1 MFTRD
6 DLALLD
12 RLGFGSD
19 VEKLEEYVASLQ
31 EYASSGE
38 PKVSDDVYDTHFK
51 LLSKLKPESAV
62 LNRNWESVDRD
73 LEGDDILLK
82 EFGMRSIRTI
92 KDMSELSYFV
102 NSVLADNKELDLL
115 VSTKLNGHAIRAV
128 YRYGSLVS
136 GSTRGRYKKG
146 RDITRHLKQIL
157 PNHVVSWEKEPYI
170 EIRGEML
177 VSYENFKK
185 VSNYLKTPLSAV
197 TSCIKESATEE
208 EISLLSVVCY
218 RLLKYRD
225 SVTDNGSETLLDEFK
240 ELDKNGFS
248 IPRCTKL
255 DAVNTENFME
265 YMDIVVEKFGAIK
278 NELDYDTDGIV
289 VSVNDNNIFYNLG
302 LDGNRFIG
310 NFALKTGDAYG
321 TKVYQSIIREIEWVY
336 GKTYITPKAIIE
348 PTKTANGAEVR
359 VVPLYN
365 IGMMEKLHL
374 IPNERIYFTF
384 GGETGVSLCDSMGN
398 KIS

>member
-6 DLALLD
+6 DLSLLD

-51 LLSKLKPESAV
+51 LLSKLKPESPV
-62 LNRNWESVDRD
+62 LNRNWESIDRD
-73 LEGDDILLK
+73 LDSYDVLLNK
-82 EFGMRSIRTI
+82 FGMRSIRTI
-92 KDMSELSYFV
+92 KDISELGYFMDTV
-102 NSVLADNKELDLL
+102 LTNSTYLL

-128 YRYGSLVS
+128 YQNGSLIS

-157 PNHVVSWEKEPYI
+157 PNFVKIWESEPYV
-170 EIRGEML
+170 EVRGEML
-177 VSYENFKK
+177 VSYKDFERVKH
-185 VSNYLKTPLSAV
+185 YLKTPLSAV

-208 EISLLSVVCY
+208 EVGLLSVVCY
-218 RLLKYRD
+218 KVLKLRENPW
-225 SVTDNGSETLLDEFK
+225 DNGFITLLDEFK
-240 ELDKNGFS
+240 ELSENGFE
-248 IPRCTKL
+248 IPKVTKL
-255 DAVNTENFME
+255 DAVDRSNFME
-265 YMDIVVEKFGAIK
+265 YMDIVAEKFGNNK
-278 NELDYDTDGIV
+278 SNFEFDTDGIV
-289 VSVNDNNIFYNLG
+289 VAVNDTKKFYELG

-321 TKVYQSIIREIEWVY
+321 TKVYQSIIRDIEWVY

>member
-62 LNRNWESVDRD
+62 LNRNWESVDRE

-102 NSVLADNKELDLL
+102 NLVLADNKELDLL

-157 PNHVVSWEKEPYI
+157 PNHVVLWEKEPYI

-225 SVTDNGSETLLDEFK
+225 SITDNGSETLLDEFK

-255 DAVNTENFME
+255 DAVNKEKFME
-265 YMDIVVEKFGAIK
+265 YMDIVVDKFSSIK

>member
-6 DLALLD
+6 DLSLLD

-51 LLSKLKPESAV
+51 LLSKLKPESPV
-62 LNRNWESVDRD
+62 LNRNWESIDRD
-73 LEGDDILLK
+73 LDSYDVLLNK
-82 EFGMRSIRTI
+82 FGMRSIRTI
-92 KDMSELSYFV
+92 KDMSELGYFMDTV
-102 NSVLADNKELDLL
+102 LTNSTDLL

-128 YRYGSLVS
+128 YQNGSLIS

-157 PNHVVSWEKEPYI
+157 PNFVKIWESEPYV
-170 EIRGEML
+170 EVRGEML
-177 VSYENFKK
+177 VSYKDFERVKH
-185 VSNYLKTPLSAV
+185 YLKTPLSAV

-208 EISLLSVVCY
+208 EVGLLSVVCY
-218 RLLKYRD
+218 KVLKLRENPW
-225 SVTDNGSETLLDEFK
+225 DNGFITLLDEFK
-240 ELDKNGFS
+240 ELSENGFE
-248 IPRCTKL
+248 IPKVTKL
-255 DAVNTENFME
+255 DAVDRSNFME
-265 YMDIVVEKFGAIK
+265 YMAIVVEKFGNNK
-278 NELDYDTDGIV
+278 SNFEFDTDGIV
-289 VSVNDNNIFYNLG
+289 VAVNDTKKFYELG
-302 LDGNRFIG
+302 LDGNRFIS

-321 TKVYQSIIREIEWVY
+321 TKVYQSIIRDIEWVY

>member
-6 DLALLD
+6 DLSLLD

-51 LLSKLKPESAV
+51 LLSKLKPESPV
-62 LNRNWESVDRD
+62 LNRNWESIDRD
-73 LEGDDILLK
+73 LDSSDVLLNK
-82 EFGMRSIRTI
+82 FGMRSIRTI
-92 KDMSELSYFV
+92 KDMSELGYFMDTV
-102 NSVLADNKELDLL
+102 LTNSTDLL
-115 VSTKLNGHAIRAV
+115 LSTKLNGHAIRAV
-128 YRYGSLVS
+128 YQNGSLIS

-157 PNHVVSWEKEPYI
+157 PNFVKIWESEPYV
-170 EIRGEML
+170 EVRGEML
-177 VSYENFKK
+177 VSYKDFERVKH
-185 VSNYLKTPLSAV
+185 YLKTPLSAV

-208 EISLLSVVCY
+208 EVGLLSVVCY
-218 RLLKYRD
+218 KVLKLRENPW
-225 SVTDNGSETLLDEFK
+225 DNGFITLLDEFK
-240 ELDKNGFS
+240 ELSENGFE
-248 IPRCTKL
+248 IPKVTKL
-255 DAVNTENFME
+255 DAVDRSNFME
-265 YMDIVVEKFGAIK
+265 YMNIVIEKFGNNK
-278 NELDYDTDGIV
+278 SNFEFDTDGIV
-289 VSVNDNNIFYNLG
+289 VAVNDTKKFYELG

-321 TKVYQSIIREIEWVY
+321 TKVYPSIIRDIEWVY

>member
-6 DLALLD
+6 DLSLLD

-51 LLSKLKPESAV
+51 LLSKLKPESPV
-62 LNRNWESVDRD
+62 LNRNWESIDRD
-73 LEGDDILLK
+73 LDSYDVLLNK
-82 EFGMRSIRTI
+82 FGMRSIRTI
-92 KDMSELSYFV
+92 KDMSELGYFMDTV
-102 NSVLADNKELDLL
+102 LTNSTDLL

-128 YRYGSLVS
+128 YQNGSLIS

-157 PNHVVSWEKEPYI
+157 PNFVKIWESEPYV
-170 EIRGEML
+170 EVRGEML
-177 VSYENFKK
+177 VSYKDFERVKH
-185 VSNYLKTPLSAV
+185 YLKTPLSAV

-208 EISLLSVVCY
+208 EVGLLSIVCY
-218 RLLKYRD
+218 KVLKLRENPW
-225 SVTDNGSETLLDEFK
+225 DNGFITLLDEFK
-240 ELDKNGFS
+240 ELSENGFE
-248 IPRCTKL
+248 IPKVTKL
-255 DAVNTENFME
+255 DAVDRSNFME
-265 YMDIVVEKFGAIK
+265 YMDIVVEKFGNNK
-278 NELDYDTDGIV
+278 SNFEFDTDGIV
-289 VSVNDNNIFYNLG
+289 VAVNDTKKFYELG

-321 TKVYQSIIREIEWVY
+321 TKVYQSIIRDIEWVY

>member
-6 DLALLD
+6 DLSLLD

-51 LLSKLKPESAV
+51 LLSKLKPESPV
-62 LNRNWESVDRD
+62 LNRNWESIDRD
-73 LEGDDILLK
+73 LDSYDVLLNK
-82 EFGMRSIRTI
+82 FGMRSIRTI
-92 KDMSELSYFV
+92 KDMSELGYFMDTV
-102 NSVLADNKELDLL
+102 LTNSTDLL

-128 YRYGSLVS
+128 YQNGSLIS

-146 RDITRHLKQIL
+146 RDITGHLKQIL
-157 PNHVVSWEKEPYI
+157 PNFVKIWESEPYV
-170 EIRGEML
+170 EVRGEML
-177 VSYENFKK
+177 VSYKDFERVKH
-185 VSNYLKTPLSAV
+185 YLKTPLSAV

-208 EISLLSVVCY
+208 EVGLLSVVCY
-218 RLLKYRD
+218 KVLKLRENPW
-225 SVTDNGSETLLDEFK
+225 DNGFITLLDEFK
-240 ELDKNGFS
+240 ELSENGFE
-248 IPRCTKL
+248 IPKVTKL
-255 DAVNTENFME
+255 DAVDRSNFME
-265 YMDIVVEKFGAIK
+265 YMDIVVEKFGNNK
-278 NELDYDTDGIV
+278 SNFEFDTDGIV
-289 VSVNDNNIFYNLG
+289 VAVNDTKKFYELG

-321 TKVYQSIIREIEWVY
+321 TKVYQSIIRDIEWVY

>member
-62 LNRNWESVDRD
+62 LNRNWESVDRE

-102 NSVLADNKELDLL
+102 NSVLSDNKELDLL

-157 PNHVVSWEKEPYI
+157 PNHVASWEKEPYI

-265 YMDIVVEKFGAIK
+265 YMDIVVDKFGAIK

>member
-6 DLALLD
+6 DLSLLD

-51 LLSKLKPESAV
+51 LLSKLKPESPV
-62 LNRNWESVDRD
+62 LNRNWESIDRD
-73 LEGDDILLK
+73 LDSYDVLLNK
-82 EFGMRSIRTI
+82 FGMRSIRTI
-92 KDMSELSYFV
+92 KDMSELGYFMDA
-102 NSVLADNKELDLL
+102 VLTSSTDLL

-128 YRYGSLVS
+128 YQNGSLIS

-157 PNHVVSWEKEPYI
+157 PNFVSIWESEPYV
-170 EIRGEML
+170 EVRGEML
-177 VSYENFKK
+177 VSYKDFERVKH
-185 VSNYLKTPLSAV
+185 YLKTPLSAV

-208 EISLLSVVCY
+208 EVGLLSVVCY
-218 RLLKYRD
+218 KVLKLRENPW
-225 SVTDNGSETLLDEFK
+225 DNGFITLLDEFK
-240 ELDKNGFS
+240 ELSENGFE
-248 IPRCTKL
+248 IPKVTKL
-255 DAVNTENFME
+255 DAVDRSNFME
-265 YMDIVVEKFGAIK
+265 YMNIVVEKFGNNK
-278 NELDYDTDGIV
+278 SNFEFDTDGIV
-289 VSVNDNNIFYNLG
+289 AAVNDTKKFYELG

-321 TKVYQSIIREIEWVY
+321 TKVYQSIIRDIEWVY

>member
-51 LLSKLKPESAV
+51 LLSKLKPESAI
-62 LNRNWESVDRD
+62 LNRNWESVDRE

-255 DAVNTENFME
+255 DAVNKENFME
-265 YMDIVVEKFGAIK
+265 YMDIVVDKFGAIK

>member
-6 DLALLD
+6 DLSLLD

-51 LLSKLKPESAV
+51 LLSKLKPESPV
-62 LNRNWESVDRD
+62 LNRNWESIDRD
-73 LEGDDILLK
+73 LDSYDVLLNK
-82 EFGMRSIRTI
+82 FGMRSIRTI
-92 KDMSELSYFV
+92 KDMSELGYFMDA
-102 NSVLADNKELDLL
+102 VLTSSTDLL

-128 YRYGSLVS
+128 YQNGSLIS

-157 PNHVVSWEKEPYI
+157 PNFVKIWESEPYV
-170 EIRGEML
+170 EVRGEML
-177 VSYENFKK
+177 VSYKDFERVKH
-185 VSNYLKTPLSAV
+185 YLKTPLSAV

-208 EISLLSVVCY
+208 EVGLLSVVCY
-218 RLLKYRD
+218 KVLKLRENPW
-225 SVTDNGSETLLDEFK
+225 DNGFITLLDEFK
-240 ELDKNGFS
+240 ELSENGFE
-248 IPRCTKL
+248 IPKVTKL
-255 DAVNTENFME
+255 DAVDRSNFME
-265 YMDIVVEKFGAIK
+265 YMNIVVEKFGNNK
-278 NELDYDTDGIV
+278 SNFEFDTDGIV
-289 VSVNDNNIFYNLG
+289 VAVNDTKKFYELG

-321 TKVYQSIIREIEWVY
+321 TKVYQSIIRDIEWVY

>member
-1 MFTRD
+1 
-6 DLALLD
+6 
-12 RLGFGSD
+12 
-19 VEKLEEYVASLQ
+19 
-31 EYASSGE
+31 
-38 PKVSDDVYDTHFK
+38 
-51 LLSKLKPESAV
+51 
-62 LNRNWESVDRD
+62 
-73 LEGDDILLK
+73 
-82 EFGMRSIRTI
+82 
-92 KDMSELSYFV
+92 
-102 NSVLADNKELDLL
+102 
-115 VSTKLNGHAIRAV
+115 
-128 YRYGSLVS
+128 
-136 GSTRGRYKKG
+136 
-146 RDITRHLKQIL
+146 
-157 PNHVVSWEKEPYI
+157 
-170 EIRGEML
+170 ML

-255 DAVNTENFME
+255 DAVNKENFME

>member
-6 DLALLD
+6 DLSLLD
-12 RLGFGSD
+12 KLGFGSD
-19 VEKLEEYVASLQ
+19 VEKLEEYVDSLQ

-51 LLSKLKPESAV
+51 LLSKLKPESHV
-62 LNRNWESVDRD
+62 LNRNWESIDRD
-73 LEGDDILLK
+73 LDSYDVLLNK
-82 EFGMRSIRTI
+82 FGMRSIRTI
-92 KDMSELSYFV
+92 KDMSELGYFMDTV
-102 NSVLADNKELDLL
+102 LTNSTDLL

-128 YRYGSLVS
+128 YQNGSLIS

-157 PNHVVSWEKEPYI
+157 PNFVKIWESEPYV
-170 EIRGEML
+170 EVRGEML
-177 VSYENFKK
+177 VSYKDFEMVKH
-185 VSNYLKTPLSAV
+185 YLKTPLSAV

-208 EISLLSVVCY
+208 EVGLLSVVCY
-218 RLLKYRD
+218 KVLKLRENPW
-225 SVTDNGSETLLDEFK
+225 DNGFITLLDEFK
-240 ELDKNGFS
+240 ELSENGFE
-248 IPRCTKL
+248 IPKVTKL
-255 DAVNTENFME
+255 DAVDRSNFME
-265 YMDIVVEKFGAIK
+265 YMNIVVEKFGNNK
-278 NELDYDTDGIV
+278 SNFEFDTDGIV
-289 VSVNDNNIFYNLG
+289 VAVNDTKKFYELG

-321 TKVYQSIIREIEWVY
+321 TKVYQSIIRDIEWVY

>member
-6 DLALLD
+6 DLSLLD

-62 LNRNWESVDRD
+62 LNRNWESVDRE

-240 ELDKNGFS
+240 ELDKNSFF

-255 DAVNTENFME
+255 DAVNKENFME